1 MNTTI
6 NNNYKEPSWK
16 PTIHVKYTPD
26 KQKWIISLEN
36 ILKFSFIKKD
46 ENNLD
51 YIYSINPDKA
61 DSVFKILYA
70 CKICKGFLSGKIEA
84 NGKIIAKYTSTTK
97 NKRDE
102 KSLEYLI
109 KYWTK
114 IYELE
119 KLLQSKF
126 SPAEITKNFDKESFD
141 FSRLKRCLLDKK
153 PYRID
158 DFHLKEIELKTINKN
173 LINDLKSKNSSDFA
187 FKEKETITFANQN
200 FDFYKIKAI
209 FNVMAKNI
217 KISEAEDTSILV
229 NILVNN
235 NNDNMYLSE
244 QLFLNEQDANNSFN
258 EEKLKQLTLAT
269 PL

>member
-1 MNTTI
+1 MHTTI

-16 PTIHVKYTPD
+16 PIIHVKSTLD

-36 ILKFSFIKKD
+36 IFKFSFIKKG
-46 ENNLD
+46 ENSLD

-119 KLLQSKF
+119 KLLNTKL
-126 SPAEITKNFDKESFD
+126 SPAEIIKNFNKESFD
-141 FSRLKRCLLDKK
+141 FSRLERCLLEKK
-153 PYRID
+153 AYRIND
-158 DFHLKEIELKTINKN
+158 LGLKEITFNIVNINYLNGLPRQSAFN
-173 LINDLKSKNSSDFA
+173 LISD
-187 FKEKETITFANQN
+187 EEETVTFANQK
-200 FDFYKIKAI
+200 FKLYKIKI
-209 FNVMAKNI
+209 LFNIIAKDI
-217 KISEAEDTSILV
+217 KASQKTNELIPVKILV
-229 NILVNN
+229 DN
-235 NNDNMYLSE
+235 NNDKMYLSE
-244 QLFLNEQDANNSFN
+244 QLFLTKQDVTIPFN
-258 EEKLKQLTLAT
+258 DEDLKHFSLAT